1 MRGVSI
7 GCTSLL
13 EQQPYRLAFWRVSSE
28 EINYRRFF
36 DINDLAG
43 LRMENA
49 EVFAAT
55 HGMIRRLLAR
65 GEVTGL
71 RIDHCDGMF
80 NPRQYLIRLQLLYVA
95 AHCCGETAQGPTA
108 PNGIEMEVRD
118 AMRGCDWAA
127 AQGPLYVV
135 VEKILEPRELLPREW
150 PVRGTSG
157 YDFVY
162 LGNQIF
168 IRRENEER
176 FTRFY
181 EKLTGEASDPETLIY
196 ESKLNVMRN
205 ALSSETYVLTN
216 LLSRLAAANRKARD
230 FTDDLLES
238 AIRETIA
245 CFPVYRTYIDD
256 RGAVHRRGSGVYP
269 AGDWAGEAEES
280 GD

>member
-1 MRGVSI
+1 
-7 GCTSLL
+7 
-13 EQQPYRLAFWRVSSE
+13 
-28 EINYRRFF
+28 
-36 DINDLAG
+36 
-43 LRMENA
+43 MENP

-55 HGMIRRLLAR
+55 HGLIRRLLAR

-95 AHCCGETAQGPTA
+95 SALRGETAQGPTA
-108 PNGIEMEVRD
+108 PNGIELEVRD

-135 VEKILEPRELLPREW
+135 VEKILEPRELLPQEW

-168 IRRENEER
+168 IRRENERR

-181 EKLTGEASDPETLIY
+181 EKLTGEASDPEKIIY

-205 ALSSETYVLTN
+205 ALSSEMYVLTN
-216 LLSRLAAANRKARD
+216 LLSRHGCGGSQSAGFHGRSAGDAR
-230 FTDDLLES
+230 FARRSRVFRCIGRTS
-238 AIRETIA
+238 TIA
-245 CFPVYRTYIDD
+245 EST
-256 RGAVHRRGSGVYP
+256 RRGSGVYP
-269 AGDWAGEAEES
+269 SGDCAGEAAES
-280 GD
+280 GDGRIGFRFSGEHAAADGGAGRRSTSANCISR